1 MVDAAVAKA
10 ESMTVPVTVVVVE
23 RIGDH
28 LGDVADGPGARW
40 HLGHV
45 QRLFVIVIPAGVA
58 ADGMM
63 VSRMAIAR
71 WLSSRCS
78 AMGLG
83 SGALCPPLG
92 ARLGLSKLR

>member
-1 MVDAAVAKA
+1 VAELMVEAAARMDYPTSGGEVVQWFAEHYPKVKA
-10 ESMTVPVTVVVVE
+10 STIRAHIVGLTANDRS
-23 RIGDH
+23 RITI
-28 LGDVADGPGARW
+28 R
-40 HLGHV
+40 
-45 QRLFVIVIPAGVA
+45 
-58 ADGMM
+58 GMM

-78 AMGLG
+78 AMGRG